1 MLKPRIGIVGAGP
14 AGLTCAISA
23 VSLGIDV
30 TVFEAANN
38 FQHVG
43 GGIALQS
50 NGLRVLQKLELLPA
64 LRSLI
69 YPCSTLVLE
78 LSGKR
83 EMVSD
88 YQTLD
93 IPHNS
98 FSVLLRYDLQDR
110 LLAAARQKKTSILFG
125 HRCVGVKLRQKKAV
139 LLFAHESDPEFD
151 AIIAADGI
159 HSSVRESLG
168 WQGESK
174 AVGEAYLRGVADVST
189 GGSAAR
195 EIWGIDGRRFG
206 MCPLPAGKTYFY
218 CSAPKGEW
226 IDLLAKGLQPW
237 VDSWRP
243 YGAKVM
249 AVLER
254 VPDWHRV
261 NYDEL
266 HEIRLKRWSSPPVFL
281 VGDAAH
287 GMTPNYGQGANCAMV
302 DALVLITLLARAFY
316 GRSDLEETGRVYE
329 SVRRPFVNRIQ
340 NASARVGI
348 IARWRSPGARLLR
361 DSLLLV
367 TSRIDALR
375 ARELRLIAGYNPK
388 EESFLR

>member
-1 MLKPRIGIVGAGP
+1 MAKPRIGIVGAGP

-23 VSLGIDV
+23 VRLGLDV
-30 TVFEAANN
+30 AVFERADN

-50 NGLRVLQKLELLPA
+50 NGLRVLQKLELLSA
-64 LRSLI
+64 LSSII
-69 YPCSTLVLE
+69 YPCSTFVLE

-83 EMVSD
+83 EIVSD
-88 YQTLD
+88 YQSLN

-98 FSVLLRYDLQDR
+98 FSVLLRYHLQDC
-110 LLAAARQKKTSILFG
+110 LLTAARQREIPILFS
-125 HRCVGVKLRQKKAV
+125 HRCVGVKLRRKTAV
-139 LLFAHESDPEFD
+139 LVFAGESDEEFD
-151 AIIAADGI
+151 AVIGADGI
-159 HSSVRESLG
+159 HSSVRESLK

-174 AVGEAYLRGVADVST
+174 AVGQAFLRGVAEIGT
-189 GGSAAR
+189 GASSAR

-206 MCPLPAGKTYFY
+206 MCPLPGDKTYFY

-226 IDLLAKGLQPW
+226 IDVLEKRLQPW
-237 VDSWRP
+237 IDSWQP

-254 VPDWHRV
+254 VPDWQRV

-287 GMTPNYGQGANCAMV
+287 GMTPDYGQGANCAMV
-302 DALVLITLLARAFY
+302 DALVLITLLARAFSD
-316 GRSDLEETGRVYE
+316 RSDLEEAARVYE

-340 NASARVGI
+340 NASARLGV
-348 IARWRSPGARLLR
+348 IAQLSSPLARLIR
-361 DSLLLV
+361 DTLLLLI
-367 TSRIDALR
+367 SRIGALR
-375 ARELRLIAGYNPK
+375 RGELRLAAGYNPK
-388 EESFLR
+388 EDGFLR